1 MGLRIVEA
9 ASKFTED
16 KGQGVVVVECDRA
29 SEFNLAIEELQGIG
43 ARNLA
48 IGYATSHG
56 VGDAR
61 INGNIGYPYPV
72 NSKGQSLEQVK
83 DDDGNPLPP
92 SHALMQPARY
102 RTDVPVTRR
111 LV

>member
-1 MGLRIVEA
+1 MGMKVIPE
-9 ASKFTED
+9 ASKFSD
-16 KGQGVVVVECDRA
+16 DNGQGVVVVECDRA

-48 IGYATSHG
+48 IKYATERG

-72 NSKGQSLEQVK
+72 NSQGKSLEVVK
-83 DDDGNPLPP
+83 DGEGNPLPP
-92 SHALMQPARY
+92 AHPLMQPARY